1 LELEILIRHKPAA
14 ISIEAKDTT
23 RNKGLSLKWL
33 ETVWR
38 QNEMAGIVLVRDVM
52 SKDVRV
58 VRPDTSVKE
67 VVATMNKFDIG
78 SIVVVQGD
86 RPVGII
92 TERDILRRLVEPC
105 LAPETLTARQ
115 IMTSP
120 VLTISETANIE
131 ETAKLM
137 ARKKVK
143 KLPVINNGKLVGMIT
158 YTDIVAKVPTL
169 LSILEELV
177 RPHHRSY

>member
-1 LELEILIRHKPAA
+1 
-14 ISIEAKDTT
+14 
-23 RNKGLSLKWL
+23 
-33 ETVWR
+33 VYWR
-38 QNEMAGIVLVRDVM
+38 KNGMASIVLVRDVM
-52 SKDVRV
+52 TKDIRV
-58 VRPDTSVKE
+58 VRPDTSIKE
-67 VVATMNKFDIG
+67 VVATMNKFGIG
-78 SIVVVQGD
+78 SIIIVQGD

-120 VLTISETANIE
+120 LLSISETASIE
-131 ETAKLM
+131 EAAKLM
-137 ARKKVK
+137 ARKHIKR
-143 KLPVINNGKLVGMIT
+143 LPVMNNGKLVGIIT
-158 YTDIVAKVPTL
+158 YTDIVSKVPTM

>member
-1 LELEILIRHKPAA
+1 
-14 ISIEAKDTT
+14 
-23 RNKGLSLKWL
+23 
-33 ETVWR
+33 
-38 QNEMAGIVLVRDVM
+38 MVLVRDVM
-52 SKDVRV
+52 SKEVRV

-115 IMTSP
+115 VMTSP

-137 ARKKVK
+137 ARKRVK

-177 RPHHRSY
+177 RPQHRSY

>member
-1 LELEILIRHKPAA
+1 
-14 ISIEAKDTT
+14 
-23 RNKGLSLKWL
+23 
-33 ETVWR
+33 
-38 QNEMAGIVLVRDVM
+38 MAGIVLVRDIM
-52 SKDVRV
+52 SKDVKV

-105 LAPETLTARQ
+105 LAPESLTARQ
-115 IMTSP
+115 IMSSP

-143 KLPVINNGKLVGMIT
+143 KLPVIDNGELVGMIT

-177 RPHHRSY
+177 RPHHRPY

>member
-1 LELEILIRHKPAA
+1 
-14 ISIEAKDTT
+14 
-23 RNKGLSLKWL
+23 
-33 ETVWR
+33 
-38 QNEMAGIVLVRDVM
+38 MAGIVLVRDIM
-52 SKDVRV
+52 SKEVKV

-78 SIVVVQGD
+78 SVVVVQGD

-120 VLTISETANIE
+120 VLTISETASIDE
-131 ETAKLM
+131 AAKLM
-137 ARKKVK
+137 ARKRVK

-177 RPHHRSY
+177 RPQHRSY

>member
-1 LELEILIRHKPAA
+1 
-14 ISIEAKDTT
+14 
-23 RNKGLSLKWL
+23 LKWL
-33 ETVWR
+33 EIVWR
-38 QNEMAGIVLVRDVM
+38 QKEMAGIVLVRDVM

-137 ARKKVK
+137 ARKRVK

>member
-1 LELEILIRHKPAA
+1 
-14 ISIEAKDTT
+14 
-23 RNKGLSLKWL
+23 
-33 ETVWR
+33 
-38 QNEMAGIVLVRDVM
+38 MAGIVLVRDVM
-52 SKDVRV
+52 SKEVKV

-67 VVATMNKFDIG
+67 VVATMNKFNIG
-78 SIVVVQGD
+78 SMVVVQGD

-120 VLTISETANIE
+120 VLTISETASIDE
-131 ETAKLM
+131 AAKLM

-143 KLPVINNGKLVGMIT
+143 KLPVINNGKLIGMIT